1 MGDIDQDDF
10 LLRLTAQG
18 NMEAYRKLVG
28 RYMHYCVRFAERML
42 GNRHDAE
49 DVAQEV
55 CLKIWKE
62 AGKWQGQAKFSTW
75 LYRVMFNACID
86 YKRKVIPLPV
96 GGSVDAENTSLNPEE
111 ALEEKQ
117 RIQKVIHA
125 LRNLPDRQRAAL
137 VLSYYE
143 GIKNEQAAEIMGTEL
158 GAFQQ
163 LIFRAR
169 QSLKTELLENVME
182 ETGGQKAR

>member
-1 MGDIDQDDF
+1 M
-10 LLRLTAQG
+10 A
-18 NMEAYRKLVG
+18 AYRQLVG
-28 RYMHYCVRFAERML
+28 RYMDYCVRFAERML

-55 CLKIWKE
+55 CLKIWRD

-86 YKRKVIPLPV
+86 HKRKVIPLLV
-96 GGSVDAENTSLNPEE
+96 GGGIDMENTSLDPEE
-111 ALEEKQ
+111 VLEEKQ
-117 RIQKVIHA
+117 LVQKVVKA
-125 LRNLPDRQRAAL
+125 LQKIPDRQRAAL

-143 GIKNEQAAEIMGTEL
+143 GIKNQEAAEVMGTEL

-163 LIFRAR
+163 LLFRAR
-169 QSLKTELLENVME
+169 QSLKTELLDNAME
-182 ETGGQKAR
+182 ETSGQKYR